1 MAIETC
7 LCTVLSSI
15 AADNFLAV
23 DKYRKK
29 IICGASAPHEIF
41 YAVRMQRDRLHESV
55 DAAQSDGR
63 GSAGAAAEEPPT
75 AHPHRAPPP
84 RAPAARPHRALPP
97 GALPVET
104 RARLEEAPRAL
115 GPGGD

>member
-7 LCTVLSSI
+7 LCTVLPSI
-15 AADNFLAV
+15 AADNCLAV
-23 DKYRKK
+23 DNYRKK

-75 AHPHRAPPP
+75 ARPHRVPPP
-84 RAPAARPHRALPP
+84 RASTGGAPPA
-97 GALPVET
+97 ET